1 MMKYAAELIQWM
13 DEHGYKCYI
22 EKGTGRHL
30 INRKERAVVL
40 DFAAKDFQ
48 EQAELAKKIV
58 GQLIIKQKLQE
69 IKIS

>member
-1 MMKYAAELIQWM
+1 MINYAAELIKWM
-13 DEHGYKCYI
+13 DEHKFKCYI

-30 INRKERAVVL
+30 INRKEKVVIL

-58 GQLIIKQKLQE
+58 GQIIIKEKLKAA
-69 IKIS
+69 KIS

>member
-1 MMKYAAELIQWM
+1 MINYAADLIKWM
-13 DEHGYKCYI
+13 DNKGFKCYI

-30 INRKERAVVL
+30 INRKEKVVIL

-58 GQLIIKQKLQE
+58 GQIIIKEKIKE
-69 IKIS
+69 AKIS